1 MTSQEYI
8 EHIWPAVEDA
18 NSSAEGFSQISKDMI
33 VVLGDNR
40 DPPCT
45 DKGSII
51 RSRTYVEFADE
62 IENAYQKLGDSVEG
76 SLRFDEIQLQQFLI
90 NLCGEHFGLKLTS
103 ENSDFYSAGLDSLMA
118 IQLYAH
124 LKGTVL

>member
-1 MTSQEYI
+1 MLLFFGVGKTAPGLLIFRDRQARNMTSQEYI

-76 SLRFDEIQLQQFLI
+76 SLRFDEIQLQ
-90 NLCGEHFGLKLTS
+90 
-103 ENSDFYSAGLDSLMA
+103 
-118 IQLYAH
+118 
-124 LKGTVL
+124 